1 MTVYMEVFMDINN
14 IIANKLDS
22 ISQSRIATVKTQTE
36 YTSSENAKPERDIQV
51 TKENLNNI
59 VDTLNSAAKSLNQ
72 RVSFSFDEKTDR
84 VIIKFINGDTNEVLR
99 EIPPK
104 EMIRLLERMHEL
116 IGMVVDESR

>member
-1 MTVYMEVFMDINN
+1 MDVNN
-14 IIANKLDS
+14 IITNKLDNL
-22 ISQSRIATVKTQTE
+22 SQSRISSVKTQNE
-36 YTSSENAKPERDIQV
+36 YSLNEKIKLEKDVQL
-51 TKENLNNI
+51 TKENI
-59 VDTLNSAAKSLNQ
+59 DDVVDTLNSAAKSINQ
-72 RVSFSFDEKTDR
+72 RVRFSFDEKTDR